1 MKRPICVFV
10 IIVVW
15 LLICGFG
22 GSGMSGKTGIRNGG
36 DFNALDKAPTSEAAP
51 AGSYLLAED
60 SSNITDESGNK
71 LTTD

>member
-1 MKRPICVFV
+1 MKPICAF
-10 IIVVW
+10 IIIMAW
-15 LLICGFG
+15 LLLCGFG

-36 DFNALDKAPTSEAAP
+36 DFNAVDKAQTSEAAP

-71 LTTD
+71 LITE